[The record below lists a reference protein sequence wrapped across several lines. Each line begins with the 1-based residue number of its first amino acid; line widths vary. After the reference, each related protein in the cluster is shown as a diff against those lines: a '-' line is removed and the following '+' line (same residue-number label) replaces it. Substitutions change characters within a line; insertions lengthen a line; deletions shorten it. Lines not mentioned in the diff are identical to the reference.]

1 MTTNT
6 TLPIRRPALRAA
18 VAVMAVLTALPAAA
32 LYKVVG
38 PDGKVTYTDRPPT
51 PASGRIS
58 PVNARTG
65 AAEPDAVLPLELR
78 QAAGRFPVT
87 LYTAP
92 SGCEPCDDARAL
104 LRKRGIPHAERQ
116 VLSREDSDA
125 LQKLTGG
132 REMPVLAI
140 GGQQLKGLTPDT
152 WNSYLDLAGYP
163 RESRLPAG
171 YAFAAPQP
179 LTERPAAAAA
189 PAAKPAEPP
198 AAEAA
203 PAPGSIRF

>member
-38 PDGKVTYTDRPPT
+38 PDGKVTYTDRPPA

-78 QAAGRFPVT
+78 QAASRFPVT

-140 GGQQLKGLTPDT
+140 GGQQLKGLTPET
-152 WNSYLDLAGYP
+152 WSSYLDSAGYP

-171 YAFAAPQP
+171 YEYAAAKPVTQRAEP
-179 LTERPAAAAA
+179 PRPAALVPTPA
-189 PAAKPAEPP
+189 PASPA
-198 AAEAA
+198 
-203 PAPGSIRF
+203 GIRF